1 MAEYRIKDTLYRLAT
16 PKDDTTLKRLLHENP
31 MKSWVN
37 ISTEREPSY
46 FDGASLMGETYA
58 LIAHDAIVEENII
71 GMYSCSYLPVHIDGK
86 PERIGYLGGLRVA
99 SEFRHKIHYIKHG
112 FEAIKK
118 ILSSRATV
126 QFYFTSI
133 ASENTIARRL
143 LEANMSGMPCYS
155 PVGEMTTIIFSVNQG
170 KNGGKL
176 VQASSEDI
184 SDIVSYYNK
193 RASSYQLSPYLSEEW
208 LQNTAGHPGLDIS
221 DFWLLRDKNG
231 VLRCC
236 FALWDQRAFK
246 QSVVKGYK
254 APLKHLRILY
264 NGYARMTK
272 RVELPQA
279 GKALEHLYVA
289 FFACDDDDTDL
300 AVNVLKEA
308 AYIARAKG
316 ATSCVMGISS
326 HHVLLPI
333 LKHRLKP
340 EIYRTQI
347 EVVTLKGD
355 DQYTNTSERIIQPEV
370 ALL

>member
-71 GMYSCSYLPVHIDGK
+71 GMYSCSYLPVHIDGN
-86 PERIGYLGGLRVA
+86 PEMIGYFGGLRVV

-112 FEAIKK
+112 FEALKK
-118 ILSSRATV
+118 IVPLRGSV
-126 QFYFTSI
+126 PFYFTSI

-155 PVGEMTTIIFSVNQG
+155 PVGEMTTMIFSVNQG
-170 KNGGKL
+170 KNGGIL
-176 VQASSEDI
+176 VQARSEDI

-208 LQNTAGHPGLDIS
+208 LQNTAGHLGLDIS

-236 FALWDQRAFK
+236 FSLWDQRAFK

-264 NGYARMTK
+264 NWYARMTR
-272 RVELPQA
+272 RVELPLS
-279 GKALEHLYVA
+279 GKALDHLYIA
-289 FFACDDDDTDL
+289 FFACDADDTDL

-308 AYIARAKG
+308 AYIARAKR
-316 ATSCVMGISS
+316 ATSCVMGMSS

-333 LKHRLKP
+333 LKHTLKS

-347 EVVTLKGD
+347 EVVTLNGD
-355 DQYTNTSERIIQPEV
+355 DQYTNISERIIQPEV

>member
-1 MAEYRIKDTLYRLAT
+1 MVEYRNKDALYRLAT
-16 PKDDTTLKRLLHENP
+16 LNDDVTLKRLLHENP

-37 ISTEREPSY
+37 ISTERELSY

-58 LIAHDAIVEENII
+58 LIAHDAIAEKNII

-86 PERIGYLGGLRVA
+86 PEMIGYLGGLRVA

-112 FEAIKK
+112 FEALKK
-118 ILSSRATV
+118 IVPLRATV
-126 QFYFTSI
+126 PFYFTSI
-133 ASENTIARRL
+133 ASENTTARRL

-155 PVGEMTTIIFSVNQG
+155 PVGEMTTMIFSVHQG
-170 KNGGKL
+170 KNRGKL

-193 RASSYQLSPYLSEEW
+193 RASYYQLSPYLSEEW
-208 LQNTAGHPGLDIS
+208 LKNTAGHPGLDIS
-221 DFWLLRDKNG
+221 DFWLLRDKSG
-231 VLRCC
+231 VLHCC

-264 NGYARMTK
+264 NVYARMTK

-279 GKALEHLYVA
+279 EKALEHLYVA

-300 AVNVLKEA
+300 AMNVLKEA

-333 LKHRLKP
+333 LKHTLKP

-347 EVVTLKGD
+347 EVVTLNGD
-355 DQYTNTSERIIQPEV
+355 DQYTNISERIIQPEV